1 MAKKK
6 ARNSVQDS
14 PTAAT
19 STWKKWIAPAAMV
32 LMLSAAANIFYT
44 TYFSDTK
51 SAPPTPAQPTPQLTD
66 LSQAQPATTT
76 ADMGLGAEPLKMRVA
91 QAVVATI
98 ELDFGGQ
105 VPSIADALQQIERLY
120 QPDDGQGRTFAIL
133 DAYGEA
139 TPDGKLH
146 ISMHIS
152 SEKTGMGMLKFKRT
166 GNLLW
171 RARIGNPGEPP
182 AGKKELSIYL
192 SKGTGDG
199 SNYVL
204 DGKRGGGSVL
214 DVFIQNSEQRVR
226 DVWPNGAEREFTF
239 VYSACGCPVKV
250 LCVRAGDRTAR
261 TKEQPVIFPD
271 DPAAVSMISGLMKW

>member
-1 MAKKK
+1 M
-6 ARNSVQDS
+6 
-14 PTAAT
+14 AAT
-19 STWKKWIAPAAMV
+19 QNAEASATKRWLAPLAIIV
-32 LMLSAAANIFYT
+32 MLAAAAAIFFYR
-44 TYFSDTK
+44 D
-51 SAPPTPAQPTPQLTD
+51 QLTGKTKQTN
-66 LSQAQPATTT
+66 SAEP
-76 ADMGLGAEPLKMRVA
+76 DMGLKEPVKMNIA
-91 QAVVATI
+91 QSVMVTV
-98 ELDFGGQ
+98 ELDFGR
-105 VPSIADALQQIERLY
+105 PATIPEAIQQIERGY
-120 QPDDGQGRTFAIL
+120 QPDDGVGRTFAVL
-133 DAYGEA
+133 DAYGEM
-139 TPDGKLH
+139 TPEGKLH
-146 ISMHIS
+146 MSMHIS